1 MAKKSGDKGIGAA
14 AKATVADV
22 EPIDAKAAGRTGD
35 EVLRL
40 PAEVLFADQLEALRQ
55 NETDRPPSSW
65 RLAPR
70 SVLTYIL
77 GGKTLDATIDGQRRK
92 VEVTRKFFGD
102 AAIVE
107 RAIVTLA
114 SDRALLLVGDPG
126 TGKSWLSEH
135 LAAAISGNSNLAI
148 QGTAG
153 TTEEHIKYSWNIAR
167 VIAEGPHLGN
177 LIPSPTM
184 VAMRQG
190 TLLRFEEIT
199 RCVPDVQ
206 DALVSIISDKNIAIP
221 ELPDSSTVFA
231 KPGFNIIA
239 TANSR
244 DQGVNDLSSALK
256 RRFNY
261 VHIPI
266 VADKN
271 TEVEI
276 VRQRSTDLLAK
287 YDLPTT
293 IEPGILDLL
302 ATAFRE
308 LRDGKTGEG
317 ISVKSPSTTLST
329 AEAIGTAVDA
339 ALHSR
344 FFGDGRVTAASIARN
359 LIGSIVKEDPQ
370 DLAALKEYVAIVAR
384 KRGTGDRLWH
394 EFHDEAQKLL
404 K

>member
-1 MAKKSGDKGIGAA
+1 MAKKSEA
-14 AKATVADV
+14 V
-22 EPIDAKAAGRTGD
+22 EQPRKAAHD
-35 EVLRL
+35 DQVLRL
-40 PAEVLFADQLEALRQ
+40 PAEVTYAEELEALRQ
-55 NETDRPPSSW
+55 NEADKPPSSW
-65 RLAPR
+65 KLSPR
-70 SVLTYIL
+70 SVLTYIT
-77 GGKTLDATIDGQRRK
+77 GGRTVDATIDGKKKK
-92 VEVTRKFFGD
+92 VEITRKFYGD
-102 AAIVE
+102 TAIVE

-114 SDRALLLVGDPG
+114 SERALLLVGDPG

-135 LAAAISGNSNLAI
+135 LAAAICGNSSLVI

-167 VIAEGPHLGN
+167 VIAEGPTTGN

-184 VAMRQG
+184 VAMRCG
-190 TLLRFEEIT
+190 GLLRFEEIT

-206 DALVSIISDKNIAIP
+206 DALVSIMSDKNISIP
-221 ELPDSSTVFA
+221 ELPDANTIYA

-244 DQGVNDLSSALK
+244 DQGVNDLSAALK

-266 VADKN
+266 VADKK
-271 TEVEI
+271 TEIEI
-276 VRQRSTDLLAK
+276 VRQRSADLLAR
-287 YDLPTT
+287 YEIPTT
-293 IEPGILDLL
+293 IEPAILDLL

-308 LRDGKTGEG
+308 LRDGKTAEG
-317 ISVKSPSTTLST
+317 ISVKSPGTTLST

-344 FFGDGRVTAASIARN
+344 FFGDGKVSAGSIARN

-370 DLAALKEYVAIVAR
+370 DLAALKEYVAIVAK
-384 KRGTGDRLWH
+384 KRGMSDKHWQA
-394 EFHDEAQKLL
+394 FHDEAQRSL

>member
-1 MAKKSGDKGIGAA
+1 MAKKTDKP
-14 AKATVADV
+14 ADTQA
-22 EPIDAKAAGRTGD
+22 ESTNDI
-35 EVLRL
+35 LRL
-40 PAEVLFADQLEALRQ
+40 PAEIIFAHELEALKQ
-55 NETDRPPSSW
+55 NEEETPPSSW
-65 RLAPR
+65 KLSARA
-70 SVLTYIL
+70 VLTYIT
-77 GGKTLDATIDGQRRK
+77 GGKTLEATIAGKKQK
-92 VEVTRKFFGD
+92 VEITRKFFGD
-102 AAIVE
+102 IDIVE

-114 SDRALLLVGDPG
+114 SERALLLVGDPG

-135 LAAAISGNSNLAI
+135 LAAAIFGNSTLVI

-167 VIAEGPHLGN
+167 VIAEGPTPQN

-184 VAMRQG
+184 VAMRCG
-190 TLLRFEEIT
+190 GLLRFEEIT

-221 ELPDSSTVFA
+221 ELPDANAVFA

-239 TANSR
+239 TANSK
-244 DQGVNDLSSALK
+244 DQGVNDLSAALK

-266 VADKN
+266 VADKK

-276 VRQRSTDLLAK
+276 VRQRSAALLTQ
-287 YDLPTT
+287 YGLPTT

-308 LRDGKTGEG
+308 LRDGKTAEG
-317 ISVKSPSTTLST
+317 ISIKSPSTTLST
-329 AEAIGTAVDA
+329 AEAIGTAVDS

-344 FFGDGRVTAASIARN
+344 FFSDGKVTAGAIARN
-359 LIGSIVKEDPQ
+359 MVGSIMKEDPQ
-370 DLAALKEYVAIVAR
+370 DLAVLKEYATLVAK
-384 KRGTGDRLWH
+384 KRGTSNKDWQAFY
-394 EFHDEAQKLL
+394 EQSQKSF

>member
-1 MAKKSGDKGIGAA
+1 MAKKNEKLTEPVSS
-14 AKATVADV
+14 AKPASTARND
-22 EPIDAKAAGRTGD
+22 D
-35 EVLRL
+35 VLRL
-40 PAEVLFADQLEALRQ
+40 PAEVLFASELEALRQ
-55 NETDRPPSSW
+55 NETDTAPHSW
-65 RLAPR
+65 KLAPR
-70 SVLTYIL
+70 SVLAYII
-77 GGKTLDATIDGQRRK
+77 GEKTLEATIDGKKQK
-92 VEVTRKFFGD
+92 VEITKKFFGST
-102 AAIVE
+102 AIVE

-135 LAAAISGNSNLAI
+135 LAAAISGNSTLAI

-167 VIAEGPHLGN
+167 VIAEGPTTGN

-184 VAMRQG
+184 VAMRIG
-190 TLLRFEEIT
+190 GLLRFEEIT

-206 DALVSIISDKNIAIP
+206 DALVSIISDKNISIP
-221 ELPDSSTVFA
+221 ELPDANTVFA

-244 DQGVNDLSSALK
+244 DQGVNDLSAALK

-266 VADKN
+266 VADKK

-276 VRQRSTDLLAK
+276 VRQRSADLLSR
-287 YDLPTT
+287 YDIPAT
-293 IEPGILDLL
+293 IEPAILDLL

-317 ISVKSPSTTLST
+317 VSVKSPSTTLST

-339 ALHSR
+339 VLHSR
-344 FFGDGRVTAASIARN
+344 YFGDGKVTAASIARN

-370 DLAALKEYVAIVAR
+370 DLAALKEYIAIVAK
-384 KRGTGDRLWH
+384 KRGAGDKNWQG
-394 EFHDEAQKLL
+394 FHDEAQKLL